1 MKNNLKNLIAL
12 PFGYDN
18 VNEMSTLVKCYYYFK
33 NNQYNVRLYDGD
45 SIEIEVQNSECTGFM
60 FVKVAQCDI
69 KYYSNLYEK
78 SFN

>member
-1 MKNNLKNLIAL
+1 MIYDFKNTRAL
-12 PFGYDN
+12 PLGYDN

-69 KYYSNLYEK
+69 DYYANLYVK
-78 SFN
+78 SVN